1 MYVSNIGKTD
11 KLQFVDYYSI
21 GTHKYEVR
29 GVIGDNYDMS
39 SAAEITLECKMAMIA
54 DTETCVWHVLRHKR
68 GVEPIVSVS
77 TTHDVVYQHYA
88 GRRLPMAEIAYYEDE
103 RYSFEYAFLDRT
115 GAIAI
120 RNALLGHVVVLKTPH
135 GECYIGI
142 LESMSYSTD
151 SIATDVQFTM
161 HAVDWKEIITYDV

>member
-39 SAAEITLECKMAMIA
+39 NAAEITLECKMAMIA

-115 GAIAI
+115 GAIAMGRRKSLWAGSGAWI
-120 RNALLGHVVVLKTPH
+120 PQKPTRRDRSGSGRSRRRRA
-135 GECYIGI
+135 
-142 LESMSYSTD
+142 
-151 SIATDVQFTM
+151 
-161 HAVDWKEIITYDV
+161 